1 MMRGRPKAPLVLSEA
16 EREQLTALTM
26 QRKTAQALALR
37 ARIVLA
43 CAEGFDNK
51 TVATRQRVTSHTVS
65 KWRSRFISHRVDGLL
80 DAPRP
85 GAPRT
90 IEDAQVDAVVARTLE
105 SVPTGATHWSTRTMA
120 REMGMSQTAVSR
132 IWRAFGLQPHRQET
146 FKLSTDPFFVDK
158 VRDIVGL
165 YLDPPLKAMVLC
177 VDEKSQIQ
185 ALDRTQPMLPLA
197 PGIPERRTHDYM
209 RHGTTTLFAA
219 LDIATGEVIGEVHR
233 RHRSSEFVRFMRTIE
248 ASVPSHLDVH
258 LVMDNYCTHKTPSIK
273 AWFARHPRF
282 HVHFTPTSASWLNQV
297 ERWFASLTEKYLRR
311 GTHRST
317 RQLEDAIRQYL
328 DIYNTNPQPFS
339 WSKSADEIL
348 ASLERFC
355 MGVTRPGG
363 KPS

>member
-1 MMRGRPKAPLVLSEA
+1 MRGRPKALLILSEA

-26 QRKTAQALALR
+26 RRKTAQALALR

-43 CAEGFDNK
+43 CAEGIDNK
-51 TVATRQRVTSHTVS
+51 TVAARQRVTSHTVS
-65 KWRSRFISHRVDGLL
+65 KWRSRFINHRLDGLL

-90 IEDAQVDAVVARTLE
+90 IEDAQVEAVVARTLE

-120 REMGMSQTAVSR
+120 REMGMSQTAVLR

-219 LDIATGEVIGEVHR
+219 LDIATGEVIGELHR
-233 RHRSSEFVRFMRTIE
+233 RHRSSEFLQFLRTIE
-248 ASVPSHLDVH
+248 ANVPPQLDVH
-258 LVMDNYCTHKTPSIK
+258 LVMDN
-273 AWFARHPRF
+273 
-282 HVHFTPTSASWLNQV
+282 
-297 ERWFASLTEKYLRR
+297 
-311 GTHRST
+311 
-317 RQLEDAIRQYL
+317 
-328 DIYNTNPQPFS
+328 
-339 WSKSADEIL
+339 
-348 ASLERFC
+348 
-355 MGVTRPGG
+355 
-363 KPS
+363 